1 MRTLVCVSSHATEH
15 ATRVVGRVIVTGLD
29 DVRRVLEAHVGD
41 RATTLDLVGHTTRGH
56 HYLRLGRDVLD
67 LLDPA
72 IARAVTSLRTTG
84 ALDRAAIVQLRLLG
98 CETAIGPGARTSLRR
113 LAVIT
118 GRPVVGTTRPLL
130 DLHHGPDGLRPEFAQ
145 LLMTFSPT
153 PIGWPSWN
161 RRARTAVSGRSA

>member
-15 ATRVVGRVIVTGLD
+15 ATRVVRRVIVTGLD
-29 DVRRVLEAHVGD
+29 DVRRVLDAHARD

-72 IARAVTSLRTTG
+72 IARAVTSLHTSG

-98 CETAIGPGARTSLRR
+98 CETAIGPAARTSLRR
-113 LAVIT
+113 LAVLT
-118 GRPVVGTTRPLL
+118 GRPVIGTTRPLL
-130 DLHHGPDGLRPEFAQ
+130 DLHHGPDGFRPEFARV
-145 LLMTFSPT
+145 LETFDPAPRGRPGWMRPHDPT
-153 PIGWPSWN
+153 RGPP
-161 RRARTAVSGRSA
+161 